1 MFVVTEAV
9 GGRTVSTG
17 FGVLDLTAVWAV
29 RCMGGRGG
37 GVVATEH
44 TTKEKKKIRS
54 YFKNRISAIAKYF

>member
-1 MFVVTEAV
+1 MLAVTEAV

-44 TTKEKKKIRS
+44 TTEEKKKIRS
-54 YFKNRISAIAKYF
+54 